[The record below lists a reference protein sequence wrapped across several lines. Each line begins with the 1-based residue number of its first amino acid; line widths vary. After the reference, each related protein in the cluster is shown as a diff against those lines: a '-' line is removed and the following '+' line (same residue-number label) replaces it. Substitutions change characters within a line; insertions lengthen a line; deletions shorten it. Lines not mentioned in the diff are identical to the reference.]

1 MLKLSKPASKAW
13 KYAENEIIFQNFEF
27 VTVDCLF
34 IGIFSIDKA
43 LKLSDNEEDYISFK
57 SECSEL
63 NQILKDFNL
72 EFVDLRKG
80 LQGSLVKGNFK
91 PNNKQIL
98 RDEACKEVSS
108 LASDLAAE
116 DNVDVRCIHL
126 LKAILFNP
134 TENII
139 ALFKKL
145 HVDIELF
152 KEKLKYTSDP
162 PEVKI
167 DKSFGMPI
175 SQDLSNTL
183 LGKYGKNLTELAKDG
198 KLDPVIGRDEELL
211 DLERTLDKYK
221 KNNPLIIGEAGIG
234 KTALVQALAIKIAN
248 GEASD
253 HLNDKTIIELSV
265 ASLVSGTSYRGSFEE
280 RIEEIVNDVKEH
292 PNVILFIDEIHTIL
306 GAGSMGDGG
315 LDASNILKPALA
327 SRELTLIGSTTSKE
341 YTKYFERDAAFKRR
355 FQPIRIGE
363 PSKEDAIDILKGLR
377 ETYENY
383 HKLIISDEAIE
394 EAVNLSVRYM
404 TNRHLPDKALDVIDE
419 ACSRKNHPKVKV
431 SDSKKLNSE
440 GIASTNFD
448 EGDIGKIVTK
458 EDIKDIVTELTG
470 IPIPSENSEFEK
482 IKTIESFLKEHIVG
496 QDEAIM
502 KISNRVKKSSLG
514 IQDPNRPLGVFLFLG
529 STGVGKTYI
538 SKLLAEFLFGDE
550 KNLIR
555 LDMSEYMDKTSVN
568 KIVGAGPG
576 YVGYDDGAYLF
587 DQIRD
592 NPFSVVLIDEIEKAD
607 SQVLDIFLQIFDEG
621 RLTNSKGITINAKNC
636 YFIMTSNISI
646 PTNDLLVDNESSQN
660 QYLLESLSKH
670 FRPEFVNRID
680 EVIKFNDLTEENF
693 EGLVKLALKEIQQRL
708 LNEKDISVN
717 YDEKVITYLAI
728 NGFDENFGA
737 RYLNRFVENSIENPI
752 AELMLD
758 GKLNNGDTLFIGL
771 SDKLTFNVQN

>member
-1 MLKLSKPASKAW
+1 MLKLSKPASQAW
-13 KYAENEIIFQNFEF
+13 KYAENEIKFQNFEF

-34 IGIFSIDKA
+34 IGIFGIDRA

-57 SECSEL
+57 SECCEL

-72 EFVDLRKG
+72 EFADLRKG
-80 LQGSLVKGNFK
+80 LQGSLVKGNSK
-91 PNNKQIL
+91 PNQKQIL

-108 LASDLAAE
+108 LAMDLAAE

-145 HVDIELF
+145 HVDIDLF
-152 KEKLKYTSDP
+152 KEKLKYIQDP

-175 SQDLSNTL
+175 NQDLSNTL
-183 LGKYGKNLTELAKDG
+183 LGKYGKNLTELAKEG

-234 KTALVQALAIKIAN
+234 KTALVHALAIKIAN

-306 GAGSMGDGG
+306 GAGTIGDGG

-327 SRELTLIGSTTSKE
+327 SRELTLIGSTTLKE

-355 FQPIRIGE
+355 FQPIKIDE
-363 PSKEDAIDILKGLR
+363 PSKEDTLNILKGLR

-394 EAVNLSVRYM
+394 EAINLSVRYM
-404 TNRHLPDKALDVIDE
+404 TNRYLPDKALDVIDE
-419 ACSRKNHPKVKV
+419 ACSRKNNPKVKG
-431 SDSKKLNSE
+431 SNSKKLKSE

-448 EGDIGKIVTK
+448 DEDVGKIVTK

-538 SKLLAEFLFGDE
+538 SKLLAKFLFGDE

-555 LDMSEYMDKTSVN
+555 LDMSEYMDKTAVN

-576 YVGYDDGAYLF
+576 YVGYDDGSYLF

-592 NPFSVVLIDEIEKAD
+592 NPYSVVLIDELEKAD

-646 PTNDLLVDNESSQN
+646 PTYDSLFNNESIHN
-660 QYLLESLSKH
+660 HYLLESLSKH

-680 EVIKFNDLTEENF
+680 EVIKFNDLNEENF
-693 EGLVKLALKEIQQRL
+693 EGLVTLALKEIKQRL
-708 LNEKDISVN
+708 LIEKDISVK
-717 YDEKVITYLAI
+717 YDEEVITYLAF

-737 RYLNRFVENSIENPI
+737 RYLNRFVENAIENPI